1 MELRLLLLP
10 GSDLI
15 TVTELFLKGQS
26 TDCMGARV
34 REFDDLQLLK
44 RNIFD
49 YLKYPS
55 DLKIVIFTIQS

>member
-1 MELRLLLLP
+1 MCR
-10 GSDLI
+10 
-15 TVTELFLKGQS
+15 
-26 TDCMGARV
+26 CMCVYVCERV

-55 DLKIVIFTIQS
+55 DLKIAIFTIQS